1 VRLIIT
7 IPHLKAR
14 AADAN
19 KGSCGRVTVI
29 GGSRGMSGAAVLC
42 GSGALRGGAG
52 LVRVAVPHG
61 ILPIVATG
69 NPCYLTAGL
78 PEDDLGRLHLS
89 SLPPLIELLRGQTVT
104 VFGPGLGQNPE
115 LPDLLG
121 EVLRAD
127 ATPLVLDAD
136 GLNALAQRAELLNVR
151 RRPLI
156 LTPHPGEFARL
167 TGASIQE
174 IQGSRQESAVRFAEL
189 YGVVLVL
196 KGQGT
201 IVTDGDRVYINQTGN
216 PGMATGGTG
225 DVLTGLIGALLG
237 QGLEPF
243 EAAQLGVY
251 LHGLAGDRAR
261 DELGEPSLIASDLI
275 DYLPQAF
282 RQHGQDPTH
291 LHASST

>member
-19 KGSCGRVTVI
+19 KGSYGRVTVI

-42 GSGALRGGAG
+42 GTAALRGGAG

-61 ILPIVATG
+61 ILPIVAAG

-78 PEDDLGRLHLS
+78 AEDDLGRLHLS
-89 SLPPLIELLRGQTVT
+89 SLPHLLEMLSGQTVT
-104 VFGPGLGQNPE
+104 VFGPGLGQSPE

-167 TGASIQE
+167 TGASIQQ
-174 IQGSRQESAVRFAEL
+174 IQGNRQESAVRFAEL
-189 YGVVLVL
+189 HKVVLVL
-196 KGQGT
+196 KGHGT
-201 IVTDGDRVYINQTGN
+201 IVTDGDRVYINHTGN

-225 DVLTGLIGALLG
+225 DVLTGLVGALLG

-243 EAAQLGVY
+243 DAAQLGVY

-261 DELGEPSLIASDLI
+261 DDLGEPSLIASDLI

-291 LHASST
+291 LQAGST